1 MYFLTL
7 KRLGEGQFD
16 PSKSPALLGLRA
28 KTLKFLWIFK
38 NEEKVQH
45 IRKYIED

>member
-28 KTLKFLWIFK
+28 IFRNLRIFR